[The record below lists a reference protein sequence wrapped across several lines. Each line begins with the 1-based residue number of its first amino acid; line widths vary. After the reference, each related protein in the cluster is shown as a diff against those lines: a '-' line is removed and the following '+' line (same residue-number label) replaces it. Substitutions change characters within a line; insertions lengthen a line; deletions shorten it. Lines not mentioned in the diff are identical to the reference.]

1 MVSSCSKI
9 ISQLSKSPAARRAS
23 FIWHQNMNDQMTAAI
38 FGNASAALQEDLGS
52 GDKTAQLVPEST
64 TASAIIICREP
75 MTLAG
80 QPWVDEVFRQ
90 LNPDVDIQWLANDG
104 DHLPADAEICVLDGA
119 ARSLLSGERTALN
132 FLQTLS
138 ATATMTSRYV
148 NAVANF
154 KARILDTRKTIP
166 GLRIAQ
172 KYAVRC
178 GGGNNHRIGL
188 FDAILIKEN
197 HIVSAGGVEA
207 AIRTAKEQHS
217 NLPIE
222 IEVES
227 VTELRDALRA
237 GADRLLLDNFDIAD
251 LQRAVEVNHKEGD
264 PPVDLEASGGL
275 TLDEIVKVAETGVD
289 YISVGALT
297 KNITAIDLS
306 MRFRYD
312 T

>member
-1 MVSSCSKI
+1 MMK
-9 ISQLSKSPAARRAS
+9 
-23 FIWHQNMNDQMTAAI
+23 DQMTAAI
-38 FGNASAALQEDLGS
+38 IANVSTALQEDLGS
-52 GDKTAQLVPEST
+52 GDKTAELVPEST

-80 QPWVDEVFRQ
+80 QPWVDEVYRQ
-90 LNPDVDIQWLANDG
+90 LDPDVEIQWLANDG
-104 DHLPADAEICVLDGA
+104 DHLAADAEICVLSGA

-138 ATATMTSRYV
+138 ATATITSRYV
-148 NAVANF
+148 DAITDF

-166 GLRIAQ
+166 GLRLAQ

-197 HIVSAGGVEA
+197 HIASAGGVEI

-227 VTELRDALRA
+227 VTELQQALRA

-251 LQRAVEVNHKEGD
+251 LQRAVEVNHKEGN
-264 PPVDLEASGGL
+264 PPADLEASGGV
-275 TLDEIVKVAETGVD
+275 TLEEIVKVAETGVD

-297 KNITAIDLS
+297 KNVDAIDLS
-306 MRFRYD
+306 MRFRYE
-312 T
+312 